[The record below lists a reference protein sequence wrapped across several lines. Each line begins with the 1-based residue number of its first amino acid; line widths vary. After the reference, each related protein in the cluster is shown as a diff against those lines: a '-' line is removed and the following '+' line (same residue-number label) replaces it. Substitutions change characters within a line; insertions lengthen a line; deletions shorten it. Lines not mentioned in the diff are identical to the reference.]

1 MGFQGKFRDLSL
13 VDILQVVQM
22 TQKNGALE
30 VFDGER
36 HATIYFRGGNII
48 DARPAG
54 VGAISDDLEARG
66 LLSASIRARLAS
78 EPALAGETVGERLVR
93 IGAISETKLR
103 EVLVARVESS
113 VYDALSWVNGHFSF
127 DFDAGD
133 SAGGPAALV
142 ALHDVLPG
150 LNFNTQQVLMDALRI
165 FDERRAG
172 RGAPAAGIPQEF
184 SEPHESM
191 PAQRSRVPRLVVTG
205 SSSFQDRVRLALLGH
220 GIKPEEYAEF
230 ADAFGPISEAPAQPV
245 LIVADVDRLTGKN
258 ELADLI
264 GRLQLLAR
272 SFAVISVGKD
282 PAFGGTAVQAGAYAH
297 VGLSADRG
305 PALAYLQTL
314 VAARLEAI
322 SAEES
327 AAPSPKAAPGRP
339 LVNFAMEISSLKDR
353 LDHLADEVHT
363 SSVTMKILEFVAER
377 LDRALLFLVR
387 ADDLQGIGAFGT
399 NESGDAVGPLA
410 SGVRIELAPGS
421 AFRRAIDG
429 RQTVLCDLGADPSS
443 QTLYDAI
450 GRPRPADALLL
461 PLTTSERV
469 VALIYADN
477 GFTGRPISDVGEL
490 DVLAKQAGLV
500 LENSLLRRLLD
511 KAKR

>member
-22 TQKNGALE
+22 TQKSGVLE
-30 VFDGER
+30 VFEGER
-36 HATIYFRGGNII
+36 HASIYFRGGNIV

-54 VGAISDDLEARG
+54 VGAIGDDLEARG
-66 LLSASIRARLAS
+66 VLAP
-78 EPALAGETVGERLVR
+78 EMKVALAGAPTLPGETAGQKLVR
-93 IGAISETKLR
+93 IGAISEQKLR
-103 EVLVARVESS
+103 EVLVSRVEAA
-113 VYDALSWVNGHFSF
+113 VYESISWVNGHFSF
-127 DFDAGD
+127 DFDAAE
-133 SAGGPAALV
+133 STGGTAPSVGLQE
-142 ALHDVLPG
+142 VLPG
-150 LNFNTQQVLMDALRI
+150 VNFNTQHVLMEALRV
-165 FDERRAG
+165 FDERRAN
-172 RGAPAAGIPQEF
+172 RGAPAAGAAA
-184 SEPHESM
+184 EPEHA
-191 PAQRSRVPRLVVTG
+191 PAPVSPSRIPRLVVAG
-205 SSSFQDRVRLALLGH
+205 PPSFQDRVRLALMGH
-220 GIKPEEYAEF
+220 GIKPEEHGEF
-230 ADAFGPISEAPAQPV
+230 ADAFGAISDAPAQPV
-245 LIVADVDRLTGKN
+245 LVVVDVDRLSGKN

-282 PAFGGTAVQAGAYAH
+282 PAFGGAAAQAGAYAH

-314 VAARLEAI
+314 VAGRLQAI
-322 SAEES
+322 SSDE
-327 AAPSPKAAPGRP
+327 APSSLPRAEPGRP
-339 LVNFAMEISSLKDR
+339 LVSFAMEISGLKDR

-377 LDRALLFLVR
+377 LDRGLLFLVR

-399 NESGDAVGPLA
+399 NEGGDSIGPLVSGLRVDLA
-410 SGVRIELAPGS
+410 SGSE
-421 AFRRAIDG
+421 FRRAIDG
-429 RQTVLCDLGADPSS
+429 RQTVLCDLGEDPAAK
-443 QTLYDAI
+443 QLYDAI
-450 GRPRPADALLL
+450 GRPHPADALLL
-461 PLTTSERV
+461 PLTTSESV

-477 GFTGRPISDVGEL
+477 GFTGRPIADVGEL